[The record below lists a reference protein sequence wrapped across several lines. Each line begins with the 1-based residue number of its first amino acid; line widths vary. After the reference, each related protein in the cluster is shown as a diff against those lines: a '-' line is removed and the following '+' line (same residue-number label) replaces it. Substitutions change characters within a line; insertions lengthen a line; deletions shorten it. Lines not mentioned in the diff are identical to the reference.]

1 MQLCLSEVMIQMHTG
16 GAGFCSQLGIIKKTA
31 MYMKQYKVHIIL
43 GEGQEV
49 HVATGPVEA
58 ERSGVKLYVKAM
70 DLLIMDT
77 IFSAAPLL

>member
-1 MQLCLSEVMIQMHTG
+1 
-16 GAGFCSQLGIIKKTA
+16 
-31 MYMKQYKVHIIL
+31 MKQYKVHIIL